1 MKKIKLPKNPLDF
14 GKQQNPYIRTRTEQ
28 MLQRAPNVKNC
39 CKLNVVNSD
48 YIFNQ
53 KEFKKKTKGY
63 DKITGEIEK
72 RGKPQQ
78 DEIFLW
84 DGKEPSE
91 AEIKKKKKQLQYD
104 KLEAYNKKL
113 YKERLKSKWDRS
125 W

>member
-14 GKQQNPYIRTRTEQ
+14 GKQTNPYIRTRTEQ
-28 MLQRAPNVKNC
+28 MLQRAPNALNTNKI
-39 CKLNVVNSD
+39 NVVNSD

-53 KEFKKKTKGY
+53 KDLKKKTKGY